1 MANET
6 LKKVFYAGV
15 GFVALAVERVQKTID
30 DLVKQGKM
38 SEEEGKK
45 IVDDFVKTTEVK
57 KGELEERGRK
67 IADTILDKFDFLSKE
82 EVDQIQNRI
91 DELETSITSTEVVST
106 VVDSVN
112 DTVADVKEAVEKT
125 KTKAKKV
132 KAVLVEN

>member
-57 KGELEERGRK
+57 KGELEERLRK

-91 DELETSITSTEVVST
+91 EELETSITSTEVVST
-106 VVDSVN
+106 VVDTLN

-125 KTKAKKV
+125 TTKAKKV

>member
-45 IVDDFVKTTEVK
+45 
-57 KGELEERGRK
+57 GELEERVRK